1 MQLVQLQVLVQQ
13 EQGLVQ
19 LQLLVQQVLGQQQ
32 LVLLQVWR
40 LEQRVVR

>member
-13 EQGLVQ
+13 EQG
-19 LQLLVQQVLGQQQ
+19 LVQQVLGQQQ